1 MTYFFLEMLEIKEF
15 LIGFLETELEI
26 KKVIVEDIEVKI
38 KKFEILKSELFNQE
52 LKDAETEILNRR
64 VSDSK
69 SSGLRIL
76 MLLGELF

>member
-15 LIGFLETELEI
+15 LIGFLETELE
-26 KKVIVEDIEVKI
+26 I

-76 MLLGELF
+76 MLLGEFF